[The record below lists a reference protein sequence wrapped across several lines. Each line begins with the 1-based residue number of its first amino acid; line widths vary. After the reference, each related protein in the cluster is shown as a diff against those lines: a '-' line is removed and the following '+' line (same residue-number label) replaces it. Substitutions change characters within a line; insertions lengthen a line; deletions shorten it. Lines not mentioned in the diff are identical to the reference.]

1 MRYTRDGK
9 KGTIF
14 NIQRFSI
21 NDGPGIRTVIFLKGC
36 TLSCLWCFN
45 PESQDKSP
53 QIFFN
58 NEKCIECN
66 RCLDICPIKAISIS
80 NGERN
85 IDRSKC
91 DKCGKC
97 VEVCNSKAL
106 SIVGEEKTADEVI
119 DEIIKDK
126 PFYDKS
132 DGGVTL
138 SGGEVL
144 HQPKFSKAVLKKCKK
159 NGINTAIE
167 TCGYIKQWKLF
178 EELLGY
184 TDLVLYDLKQMDNS
198 LHKKFT
204 GVGNKIILDNACKIS
219 SKKIPMVIR
228 IPIIP
233 GYNDS
238 RKNITETCLF
248 VKNYLKN
255 VKEIDILP
263 FIQIGRKKYSNLGMN
278 YQLIDLESP
287 KKEHVKKLKELIES
301 FGFYVL
307 IGG

>member
-1 MRYTRDGK
+1 MRYSRGGK
-9 KGTIF
+9 KGIIF

-21 NDGPGIRTVIFLKGC
+21 NDGPGIRTVVFLKGC
-36 TLSCLWCFN
+36 TLSCMWCFN
-45 PESQDKSP
+45 PESQDKNL
-53 QIFFN
+53 QIFLN
-58 NEKCIECN
+58 NETCIECN
-66 RCLDICPIKAISIS
+66 RCFDICPVKAISIDS
-80 NGERN
+80 GERK

-91 DKCGKC
+91 NKCGKC

-132 DGGVTL
+132 NGGVTL
-138 SGGEVL
+138 SGGEAL
-144 HQPKFSKAVLKKCKK
+144 HQPEFSKAILKKCKK

-167 TCGYIKQWKLF
+167 TSGYIKQWELF
-178 EELLGY
+178 EELLDY

-204 GVGNKIILDNACKIS
+204 GVENKIIFDNARKIS

-233 GYNDS
+233 GYSDS

-255 VKEIDILP
+255 VREIDILP
-263 FIQIGRKKYSNLGMN
+263 FSQIGRKKYSDLGMN
-278 YQLIDLESP
+278 YQLSDLESP
-287 KKEHVKKLKELIES
+287 KKEYIKKLKELIES